1 MRRALPLCLLLAAC
15 EGVTAGDVVRAAVW
29 PLPLPPGLFASAQD
43 APAARWDTEEGEA
56 AGQGPELLLTLGSR
70 SARATLLQEE
80 GERRLWRSRGGVV
93 VATDGPRIVATA
105 GLAEVLAAT
114 RFEGPDGLAT
124 PAEADGWEGA
134 RIVDLAGRG
143 TDPARMRF
151 GIRLEC
157 RMRARATEAVEVL
170 LLEETCRG
178 GARFVNR
185 FWADARTGGVFRSEQ
200 WIGDGLP
207 PMRLDYVAPRSGTVV
222 ITPAR

>member
-15 EGVTAGDVVRAAVW
+15 EGATTAEVLRTALW
-29 PLPLPPGLFASAQD
+29 PLPLPHGLFEASEE
-43 APAARWDTEEGEA
+43 APRARWDIEEGE
-56 AGQGPELLLTLGSR
+56 GRGEGPELLLTLGSR
-70 SARATLLQEE
+70 RARARLVQEE

-105 GLAEVLAAT
+105 GLPEVLAST
-114 RFEGPDGLAT
+114 RFEGPDGLAS
-124 PAEADGWEGA
+124 PREADGWEGT

-143 TDPARMRF
+143 ADPARMRF

-157 RMRARATEAVEVL
+157 RMRALTTEATEVL

-185 FWADARTGGVFRSEQ
+185 FWADARSGGVFRSEQ
-200 WIGDGLP
+200 WIGEGLP
-207 PMRLDYVAPRSGTVV
+207 ALRVDYLAPPGPVEFV
-222 ITPAR
+222 IPAR

>member
-1 MRRALPLCLLLAAC
+1 MRRVLPLCLLLAAC
-15 EGVTAGDVVRAAVW
+15 EGVTTADVMRTALW
-29 PLPLPPGLFASAQD
+29 PLPIPPGLFAPADD
-43 APAARWDTEEGEA
+43 AREARWDSEAGEA
-56 AGQGPELLLTLGSR
+56 GGEGPELLLTLGSR
-70 SARATLLQEE
+70 RARARLLQEE

-105 GLAEVLAAT
+105 GLPVVLAST
-114 RFEGPDGLAT
+114 RLEGADGLAS
-124 PAEADGWEGA
+124 PLEADGWEGT

-143 TDPARMRF
+143 ADPARMRF

-157 RMRARATEAVEVL
+157 RMRALASEEAEVL

-200 WIGDGLP
+200 WIGEGLP
-207 PMRLDYVAPRSGTVV
+207 ALRVDYLAPRAPAEIV
-222 ITPAR
+222 TPAR

>member
-1 MRRALPLCLLLAAC
+1 MRRVLPLCLLLAAC
-15 EGVTAGDVVRAAVW
+15 EGVTTADVMRTALW
-29 PLPLPPGLFASAQD
+29 PLPIPSGLFA
-43 APAARWDTEEGEA
+43 APEDTPGASWDTEEGEA
-56 AGQGPELLLTLGSR
+56 QGEAPELLLTLGSR
-70 SARATLLQEE
+70 RARARLLQEE

-105 GLAEVLAAT
+105 GLPEVLAAT
-114 RFEGPDGLAT
+114 RFEGPDGLAN
-124 PAEADGWEGA
+124 PRDADGWEGT
-134 RIVDLAGRG
+134 RIVDLARRG
-143 TDPARMRF
+143 ADPARMRF

-157 RMRARATEAVEVL
+157 RMRAIATDAAEVL

-185 FWADARTGGVFRSEQ
+185 FWADARSGGMFRSEQ

-207 PMRLDYVAPRSGTVV
+207 ALRVDYLAPRASAEF